1 MVLFLAMV
9 REMQICLVLY
19 VSLVSMQ
26 YLLWKSYSMM
36 ICLKMV
42 IWESRKKSC
51 EFWQAI
57 CVIFID
63 IWNALPLKMC
73 YAV

>member
-1 MVLFLAMV
+1 MVLFLTMV

-26 YLLWKSYSMM
+26 YLLWKSYSVM

-42 IWESRKKSC
+42 IWESRKNHVNSGR
-51 EFWQAI
+51 QS
-57 CVIFID
+57 VS
-63 IWNALPLKMC
+63 LS
-73 YAV
+73 